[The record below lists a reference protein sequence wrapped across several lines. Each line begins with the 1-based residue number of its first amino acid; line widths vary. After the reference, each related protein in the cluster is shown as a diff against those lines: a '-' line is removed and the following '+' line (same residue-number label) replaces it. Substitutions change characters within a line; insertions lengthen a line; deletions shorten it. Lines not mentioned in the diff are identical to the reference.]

1 MHLTRRTARGAVV
14 VAGPLLLAAACGD
27 AKRGASADSPS
38 TAATATTPADSARV
52 QNAAGAAAGGAP
64 AAYAHAA
71 TITGGFKT
79 PESVRY
85 DADLDI
91 YFVSNINGNPSQKDG
106 NGFISRVRTDNNT
119 VEELRFIEGGK
130 NGVVLNA
137 PKGMAIVGD
146 TLVVADIDA
155 VRMFNKRT
163 GLPIAS
169 VDLSGRKATF
179 LNDVALGPDGAIY
192 VTDTGIRFGPTGEM
206 SHPGTDQ
213 VFKIAGRTTSVAVSG
228 AALAGPNGI
237 TWDAGNGRFVIAPF
251 ASKALMTWKS
261 GDASAAEMVTGV
273 GQFDGVEVLEG
284 GRVLATSWA
293 DSSVTLFQGN
303 KATKVATNVPS
314 PADIGIDTKRNRLL
328 VPIFTGDRVEVF
340 DIR

>member
-1 MHLTRRTARGAVV
+1 MHLTRGAARGAGMVL
-14 VAGPLLLAAACGD
+14 PLLALAACGGE
-27 AKRGASADSPS
+27 KRSATADSTGASA
-38 TAATATTPADSARV
+38 TATP
-52 QNAAGAAAGGAP
+52 AGGAP

-71 TITGGFKT
+71 TITGFKT
-79 PESVRY
+79 PESVKY
-85 DADLDI
+85 DADLDV

-106 NGFISRVRTDNNT
+106 NGFISRVRTDNDT

-130 NGVVLNA
+130 NRVVLNA
-137 PKGMAIVGD
+137 PKGMAVVGD
-146 TLVVADIDA
+146 TLIVADIDA

-163 GLPIAS
+163 GLPIAT
-169 VDLSGRKATF
+169 VDLAGKKATF
-179 LNDVALGPDGAIY
+179 LNDVAVGGDGAIY

-213 VFKIAGRTTSVAVSG
+213 IFRIAGRSATVAVSG
-228 AALAGPNGI
+228 ATLSGPNGI
-237 TWDAGNGRFVIAPF
+237 AWDASNGRFVVAPF
-251 ASKALMTWKS
+251 AGKALMTWKP

-273 GQFDGVEVLEG
+273 GEWDGIEPLDG
-284 GRVLATSWA
+284 GRVLASSWA

-303 KATKVATNVPS
+303 NATKVATGVPS
-314 PADIGIDTKRNRLL
+314 PADFGIDTKRNRLL